1 MAIIVRLDV
10 LMAER
15 KVKSID
21 LAERLGL
28 PPVAASRL
36 KTGKIKAMR
45 LETMDAI
52 CKTLGCQPGDLFE
65 YIPDEE
71 AEGLFDLDSP
81 EDAD

>member
-21 LAERLGL
+21 LAERLRL
-28 PPVAASRL
+28 TPVAVSRL